1 MDLTSELN
9 NLIYKLDVS
18 VKSLRKTGSQY
29 AKAYTDYRVALAKE
43 LMKEKVLRII
53 NNYGA
58 MNQLKYMQ
66 TEMFEFVEAVINYN
80 NLSNEK
86 NKEHIEEEYADLMVM
101 LEQFHAYYNLDDMH
115 ISEVMHQK
123 IDRQLKRIE
132 ND

>member
-1 MDLTSELN
+1 MKN
-9 NLIYKLDVS
+9 KL
-18 VKSLRKTGSQY
+18 
-29 AKAYTDYRVALAKE
+29 
-43 LMKEKVLRII
+43 LRII
-53 NNYGA
+53 NNYGV

-86 NKEHIEEEYADLMVM
+86 NKDHIEEEYADLMVM

>member
-1 MDLTSELN
+1 
-9 NLIYKLDVS
+9 
-18 VKSLRKTGSQY
+18 
-29 AKAYTDYRVALAKE
+29 
-43 LMKEKVLRII
+43 MKEKVLKII
-53 NNYGA
+53 NNYGVIP
-58 MNQLKYMQ
+58 QLKYMQ

-80 NLSNEK
+80 NLPNEK

-101 LEQFHAYYNLDDMH
+101 LEQSHAYYDLDDMH

>member
-1 MDLTSELN
+1 
-9 NLIYKLDVS
+9 
-18 VKSLRKTGSQY
+18 
-29 AKAYTDYRVALAKE
+29 
-43 LMKEKVLRII
+43 MKEKVLRII
-53 NNYGA
+53 NNYGV

-80 NLSNEK
+80 NLSNEN

>member
-1 MDLTSELN
+1 MKN
-9 NLIYKLDVS
+9 KL
-18 VKSLRKTGSQY
+18 
-29 AKAYTDYRVALAKE
+29 
-43 LMKEKVLRII
+43 LRII

-58 MNQLKYMQ
+58 IPQLKYMQ
-66 TEMFEFVEAVINYN
+66 TEMFEFIEAVINYN

-86 NKEHIEEEYADLMVM
+86 NKDHIEEEYADLMVM
-101 LEQFHAYYNLDDMH
+101 LEQFHAYYDLDDMH

>member
-1 MDLTSELN
+1 MKN
-9 NLIYKLDVS
+9 KL
-18 VKSLRKTGSQY
+18 
-29 AKAYTDYRVALAKE
+29 
-43 LMKEKVLRII
+43 LRII
-53 NNYGA
+53 NNYGV

-66 TEMFEFVEAVINYN
+66 TEMFEFVEAIIKYENIPNGIYEHIK
-80 NLSNEK
+80 NEY
-86 NKEHIEEEYADLMVM
+86 KEHIEEEYADFLVM

>member
-1 MDLTSELN
+1 MKN
-9 NLIYKLDVS
+9 KL
-18 VKSLRKTGSQY
+18 
-29 AKAYTDYRVALAKE
+29 
-43 LMKEKVLRII
+43 LRII

>member
-1 MDLTSELN
+1 
-9 NLIYKLDVS
+9 
-18 VKSLRKTGSQY
+18 
-29 AKAYTDYRVALAKE
+29 
-43 LMKEKVLRII
+43 MKEKVLKII
-53 NNYGA
+53 NNYGV

>member
-1 MDLTSELN
+1 
-9 NLIYKLDVS
+9 
-18 VKSLRKTGSQY
+18 
-29 AKAYTDYRVALAKE
+29 
-43 LMKEKVLRII
+43 MKEKVLKII

-86 NKEHIEEEYADLMVM
+86 NKEHIEEEYADIMVM

>member
-1 MDLTSELN
+1 MKN
-9 NLIYKLDVS
+9 KLL
-18 VKSLRKTGSQY
+18 K
-29 AKAYTDYRVALAKE
+29 
-43 LMKEKVLRII
+43 II
-53 NNYGA
+53 NNYGV

-86 NKEHIEEEYADLMVM
+86 NKEHIEEEYSDLMVM

>member
-1 MDLTSELN
+1 M
-9 NLIYKLDVS
+9 
-18 VKSLRKTGSQY
+18 RKKILS
-29 AKAYTDYRVALAKE
+29 
-43 LMKEKVLRII
+43 II
-53 NNYGA
+53 SFYGA

-66 TEMFEFVEAVINYN
+66 TEMFEFIEAVINYN

>member
-1 MDLTSELN
+1 
-9 NLIYKLDVS
+9 
-18 VKSLRKTGSQY
+18 
-29 AKAYTDYRVALAKE
+29 
-43 LMKEKVLRII
+43 MKEKVLRII

-123 IDRQLKRIE
+123 IDRQLDRIE
-132 ND
+132 KEK

>member
-1 MDLTSELN
+1 
-9 NLIYKLDVS
+9 
-18 VKSLRKTGSQY
+18 
-29 AKAYTDYRVALAKE
+29 
-43 LMKEKVLRII
+43 MKEKVLRII
-53 NNYGA
+53 NNYGV

-86 NKEHIEEEYADLMVM
+86 NKEHVEEEYADFMVM

>member
-1 MDLTSELN
+1 
-9 NLIYKLDVS
+9 
-18 VKSLRKTGSQY
+18 
-29 AKAYTDYRVALAKE
+29 
-43 LMKEKVLRII
+43 MKEKVLRII

-66 TEMFEFVEAVINYN
+66 TEMVEFVEAVINYN
-80 NLSNEK
+80 NLPNEK
-86 NKEHIEEEYADLMVM
+86 SKEHIEEEYADLMVM

>member
-1 MDLTSELN
+1 
-9 NLIYKLDVS
+9 
-18 VKSLRKTGSQY
+18 
-29 AKAYTDYRVALAKE
+29 
-43 LMKEKVLRII
+43 MKNKVLRII
-53 NNYGA
+53 NKYGVIP
-58 MNQLKYMQ
+58 QLKYMQ